1 MAVFFLLVGLETKHE
16 FIEGQLSTK
25 KQALLPFFGAVGG
38 MIVPATI
45 YVYINYGHDPPTLNG
60 WAIPATTDIA
70 FALGILALVG
80 SRAPLSPKVR
90 FIAIG
95 HQGRHPFA
103 LPPGYCRVTRT
114 SLRRNAGMVQGGL

>member
-1 MAVFFLLVGLETKHE
+1 MLLWINDGLMAVFFLLVGLETKHE

-80 SRAPLSPKVR
+80 SRASLSPKVR
-90 FIAIG
+90 FIAI
-95 HQGRHPFA
+95 A
-103 LPPGYCRVTRT
+103 TRVDIR
-114 SLRRNAGMVQGGL
+114 SHSRPAIAE